1 MFWPAMCFWRAIML
15 RLCWRHLLKG
25 WNIAKSWRIWWC
37 AKCWKTVLWAGAI
50 ICQLL
55 SMEFYNWGNAK
66 CWLCNIQAHM
76 VQMQALYW
84 DGVLGAFCIWDNVIV
99 SWNMWLKAL
108 WTWKSQCI
116 AGNKMII
123 LFDQFKTWNSG
134 TLTFP
139 PPYCKIMF
147 SFPIIISKVSIHVIS
162 KVFLLMGFELSFRND
177 LGPIPMD
184 ISSSRVW
191 KPKWHQIISIEGIFL
206 NGPAKRKI
214 LYLHHKVQ
222 FSVGYKAIC
231 WR

>member
-1 MFWPAMCFWRAIML
+1 MITATSRLFSTVFDQFSQHDWIYPMFWPAMCFWRAIML

-84 DGVLGAFCIWDNVIV
+84 DGVLGVFCIWDNVIV

-108 WTWKSQCI
+108 WTWKLQCI

-123 LFDQFKTWNSG
+123 LFDQFKTLW
-134 TLTFP
+134 LCHLHF
-139 PPYCKIMF
+139 
-147 SFPIIISKVSIHVIS
+147 
-162 KVFLLMGFELSFRND
+162 
-177 LGPIPMD
+177 
-184 ISSSRVW
+184 
-191 KPKWHQIISIEGIFL
+191 
-206 NGPAKRKI
+206 AKSCP
-214 LYLHHKVQ
+214 LFQ
-222 FSVGYKAIC
+222 
-231 WR
+231 